1 MPTCSVG
8 SKRWGS
14 VEMKT
19 ETQVLLGL
27 GLFFGL
33 VVLILLRRLLLR
45 VVKLLLRTAAGAGV
59 LALLAQT
66 GGALGIQLG
75 VNLYNALVLGVLGV
89 PGFGL
94 LLLLRWFIRSG

>member
-1 MPTCSVG
+1 
-8 SKRWGS
+8 
-14 VEMKT
+14 MKI
-19 ETQVLLGL
+19 ETQVLLGV

-33 VVLILLRRLLLR
+33 LALILLRRLIFR
-45 VVKLLLRTAAGAGV
+45 AVKLLLRTAVGAGA

-75 VNLYNALVLGVLGV
+75 VNLCNALVLGALGA

-94 LLLLRWFIRSG
+94 LLLLNWLVRSG